1 MIVRIFYCGQS
12 LNEMRVSLVTNI
24 TVSQN
29 KKIFLNSIKFPE
41 SFPSLIGQLKF
52 LAALWLSWLWRSVR
66 YGVDSTL
73 IIASNFRK
81 IFERL
86 CCTGSALEI

>member
-1 MIVRIFYCGQS
+1 
-12 LNEMRVSLVTNI
+12 MRVSLVTNI

-29 KKIFLNSIKFPE
+29 KKIFLNSIKFPV
-41 SFPSLIGQLKF
+41 IKQLKF

-73 IIASNFRK
+73 IIASNFKK